1 MNEGILYTTYCSLFI
16 NTFFLVIWG
25 SGGKYT
31 VYLHSALRFAT
42 FLLFHSDFIRTE
54 AVRTENESKIS
65 SRNDENRRSENRKK
79 EFLVFGYLKVY

>member
-1 MNEGILYTTYCSLFI
+1 MNVGILYTTYCSLFI

-25 SGGKYT
+25 AGRYT
-31 VYLHSALRFAT
+31 VYIHGAPRSAT

-54 AVRTENESKIS
+54 AARTEDESKIS